1 MTCSKRPPT
10 GANQSKSKSYE
21 NADFVPYHRFAVG
34 LLPVQTSD
42 DLDRDAGQ
50 PACRDQASH
59 NMDSRH
65 GTGATAGRAN
75 RADRPPRFEHLETSA
90 AVSDAR
96 INPDGSLSHSL
107 ENKTDDR
114 EIPTQRPIEYR
125 DSIVYR
131 DREVEVEKI
140 VEVERK
146 LTWWQ
151 QTQIRGFWVTII
163 IILVLL
169 RKKIFPLIRRFI

>member
-1 MTCSKRPPT
+1 MKRLQIIVFFIILLAVVGCCPCKHLTTST
-10 GANQSKSKSYE
+10 GTRDSLHVE
-21 NADFVPYHRFAVG
+21 IRHRTIWIPDTVR
-34 LLPVQTSD
+34 VQLSAERTEQTVS
-42 DLDRDAGQ
+42 Q
-50 PACRDQASH
+50 
-59 NMDSRH
+59 DSS
-65 GTGATAGRAN
+65 
-75 RADRPPRFEHLETSA
+75 HLETSA

-107 ENKTDDR
+107 ENKTNDR

-131 DREVEVEKI
+131 DREIEVEKI

-151 QTQIRGFWVTII
+151 QTQIRGFWVAII

>member
-1 MTCSKRPPT
+1 MKHTLLIIILAIMTACCPCKHLTTST
-10 GANQSKSKSYE
+10 GTRDSLHIEIKYRTIWIP
-21 NADFVPYHRFAVG
+21 DTVRVR
-34 LLPVQTSD
+34 LPAERTEQTV
-42 DLDRDAGQ
+42 RQ
-50 PACRDQASH
+50 
-59 NMDSRH
+59 DSS
-65 GTGATAGRAN
+65 
-75 RADRPPRFEHLETSA
+75 HLETSA

-96 INPDGSLSHSL
+96 INPDGSLTHSL
-107 ENKTDDR
+107 EKKQEDQ

-151 QTQIRGFWVTII
+151 QTQIRGFWVAII
-163 IILVLL
+163 VIVVLL
-169 RKKIFPLIRRFI
+169 RKKILPLIRRFI

>member
-1 MTCSKRPPT
+1 MKHILLIIILAIMTACCPCKHLTTST
-10 GANQSKSKSYE
+10 GTRDSLHIEIKYRTIWIP
-21 NADFVPYHRFAVG
+21 DTVRVR
-34 LLPVQTSD
+34 LPAERTEQTI
-42 DLDRDAGQ
+42 RQ
-50 PACRDQASH
+50 
-59 NMDSRH
+59 DSS
-65 GTGATAGRAN
+65 
-75 RADRPPRFEHLETSA
+75 HLETSA

-96 INPDGSLSHSL
+96 INPDGSLTHSL
-107 ENKTDDR
+107 ENKQENQ

-151 QTQIRGFWVTII
+151 QTQIRGFWVAII
-163 IILVLL
+163 VIVVLL
-169 RKKIFPLIRRFI
+169 RKKILPLIQRFI

>member
-1 MTCSKRPPT
+1 MKLRQVILCGIVTVLAVACCPCRHLTTST
-10 GANQSKSKSYE
+10 GTRDSLHVEIRHYTIWIPDTVRVQ
-21 NADFVPYHRFAVG
+21 
-34 LLPVQTSD
+34 LPAERTKQTV
-42 DLDRDAGQ
+42 RQ
-50 PACRDQASH
+50 
-59 NMDSRH
+59 DSS
-65 GTGATAGRAN
+65 
-75 RADRPPRFEHLETSA
+75 HLETSA

-151 QTQIRGFWVTII
+151 QTQMKGFWVV
-163 IILVLL
+163 LVVLVVVY
-169 RKKIFPLIRRFI
+169 RKNIFSVACGLFSNQR

>member
-1 MTCSKRPPT
+1 MRTLILCLII
-10 GANQSKSKSYE
+10 
-21 NADFVPYHRFAVG
+21 G
-34 LLPVQTSD
+34 LLSACCPCKHLTTSTGTRDSLHVEIRHRTIWIPDTVRVQ
-42 DLDRDAGQ
+42 L
-50 PACRDQASH
+50 PAERIEQTVRQ
-59 NMDSRH
+59 DSS
-65 GTGATAGRAN
+65 
-75 RADRPPRFEHLETSA
+75 HLETSA

-151 QTQIRGFWVTII
+151 QTQIRGFWVAII

>member
-1 MTCSKRPPT
+1 MKHILYFLCLLVLTSCATCKHQTTSTNIRDSLLIKIR
-10 GANQSKSKSYE
+10 
-21 NADFVPYHRFAVG
+21 YHTIFIDDTILVR
-34 LLPVQTSD
+34 LPAERTEQTV
-42 DLDRDAGQ
+42 RQ
-50 PACRDQASH
+50 
-59 NMDSRH
+59 DSS
-65 GTGATAGRAN
+65 
-75 RADRPPRFEHLETSA
+75 HLETSA

-96 INPDGSLSHSL
+96 INPDGSLTHSL
-107 ENKTDDR
+107 ENKHDDQK
-114 EIPTQRPIEYR
+114 IPTKRPIEYR

-140 VEVERK
+140 VPVERE

-151 QTQIRGFWVTII
+151 QTQIRGFWVAII

>member
-1 MTCSKRPPT
+1 MKHILYFICLLVLTACAPYKPLTTST
-10 GANQSKSKSYE
+10 GIRDSLLVKIR
-21 NADFVPYHRFAVG
+21 YHTIFIDDT
-34 LLPVQTSD
+34 LLVRLPAERTEQTV
-42 DLDRDAGQ
+42 RQ
-50 PACRDQASH
+50 
-59 NMDSRH
+59 DSS
-65 GTGATAGRAN
+65 
-75 RADRPPRFEHLETSA
+75 HLETSA